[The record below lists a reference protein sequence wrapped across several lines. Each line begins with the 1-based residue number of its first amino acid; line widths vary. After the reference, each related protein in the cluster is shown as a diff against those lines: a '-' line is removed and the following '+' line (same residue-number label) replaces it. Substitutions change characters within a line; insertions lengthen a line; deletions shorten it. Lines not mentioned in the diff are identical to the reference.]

1 MKDLKN
7 FSYPKE
13 VSENEVTH
21 TYINKLSHHVDP
33 MVFPIM
39 FPWGDIGWS
48 IVYYKKPKDN
58 VEKISK
64 TDILDTLNS
73 KINKKPKGN
82 VEKISKFEIINTSKS
97 KVNENLT
104 ALQYW

>member
-1 MKDLKN
+1 M
-7 FSYPKE
+7 
-13 VSENEVTH
+13 
-21 TYINKLSHHVDP
+21 
-33 MVFPIM
+33 
-39 FPWGDIGWS
+39 
-48 IVYYKKPKDN
+48 
-58 VEKISK
+58 EKISK

-104 ALQYW
+104 ALQY